1 MAQSMVGVTRVNI
14 FEPICVVVDA
24 MNTDYK
30 MNQFVQMTGIET
42 INSLFRITERA

>member
-24 MNTDYK
+24 MNTDY
-30 MNQFVQMTGIET
+30 NQFVQMTVIET
-42 INSLFRITERA
+42 INSLFRIAERA

>member
-24 MNTDYK
+24 VNTDYK
-30 MNQFVQMTGIET
+30 C
-42 INSLFRITERA
+42 INLYKWQVLKR

>member
-24 MNTDYK
+24 MNTDYNK
-30 MNQFVQMTGIET
+30 YVSTDIKT
-42 INSLFRITERA
+42 INSLFRIAERA

>member
-24 MNTDYK
+24 MNKKHKYVSTDIK
-30 MNQFVQMTGIET
+30 T
-42 INSLFRITERA
+42 INSLFRIAERA